1 MPKGVPIPMENV
13 PSNEP
18 RDHAWHWGTVLD
30 RSPNRKRPSRFP
42 TPAGDL
48 VVGTVGGLLLGNSIV
63 YAVMRDSVPVAAV
76 YAAMFLILHSLIL
89 GIAMI
94 GDETRPTRKE
104 FLGIAA
110 VYGVAGLLSA
120 AITFFLLG

>member
-1 MPKGVPIPMENV
+1 MPKGVPTPMENV
-13 PSNEP
+13 PSDEP

-42 TPAGDL
+42 APAGDF
-48 VVGTVGGLLLGNSIV
+48 VVGTVTGLLLGNSIV

-76 YAAMFLILHSLIL
+76 YAAMFFLLHGLVL

-110 VYGVAGLLSA
+110 VYGVAGLLGA
-120 AITFFLLG
+120 ATTFVLLA